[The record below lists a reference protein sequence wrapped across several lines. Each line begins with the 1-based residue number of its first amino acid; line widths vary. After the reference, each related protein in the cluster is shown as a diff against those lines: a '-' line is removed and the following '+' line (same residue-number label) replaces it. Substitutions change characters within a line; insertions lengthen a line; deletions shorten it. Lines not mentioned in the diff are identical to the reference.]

1 MLQVG
6 MQVVYG
12 IHGVC
17 TIIDSEIRRVDL
29 KNVEYLVLEPKEQP
43 GARFYVP
50 AHNQAA
56 LSKLRPLLT
65 LQELEALLASEDTHR
80 DCWVAEENRRKQLYR
95 ELLNGGDRAALISM
109 IRALHAHRES
119 QLAAGR
125 KFHMCDENF
134 LSDAKKLLES
144 EFSMILG
151 IPKSEVGLYI
161 EKRIQ
166 E

>member
-1 MLQVG
+1 MG

-17 TIIDSEIRRVDL
+17 TIIDTEIRRVDR

-65 LQELEALLASEDTHR
+65 IEELEKLLDSEDTHR
-80 DCWVAEENRRKQLYR
+80 DCWIAEENRRKQLYR

-109 IRALHAHRES
+109 IRALHEHKES

-125 KFHMCDENF
+125 KFHMCDEKF
-134 LSDAKKLLES
+134 LRDCEKVLSA
-144 EFSMILG
+144 EFAMVLNVPVDEIKNTVEQIIHS
-151 IPKSEVGLYI
+151 
-161 EKRIQ
+161 
-166 E
+166 